1 MKLFKTHRDIE
12 IDKRFGNVR
21 ISTFKYSKPIENSNK
36 WEHYTEVSCWYDN
49 DCENCP
55 CGWETMSYEGECDD
69 CGCLFDK
76 NGYFNVPVW
85 KCVLPKWIKRL
96 FAKFQKDLIVANST
110 KASTKSLSAILTILL
125 MMIFGI
131 IAYRLM
137 MKEI

>member
-1 MKLFKTHRDIE
+1 MKLFKVQVHKDIE

-21 ISTFKYSKPIENSNK
+21 ISTFKYSKPIENSDK

-55 CGWETMSYEGECDD
+55 CGWENGSYEGECDD

-85 KCVLPKWIKRL
+85 KCMLPKWIKRL
-96 FAKFQKDLIVANST
+96 FAKH
-110 KASTKSLSAILTILL
+110 
-125 MMIFGI
+125 
-131 IAYRLM
+131 
-137 MKEI
+137 KEKECPF